1 MNDFVELQRIFNL
14 VLRRLWLLVVLTAAA
29 GWAGYEISRRQMPA
43 YEATATVLVGQIT
56 QSSNLSREDVQMSA
70 LFAQTYADLA
80 IRQPVLQGVVEM
92 LGLKE
97 SWQDLRK
104 RVQVA
109 PIGDTQ
115 LIEIRAEAES
125 PQMAVKIAD
134 EVAKHL
140 ILVGP
145 ANLNDSEDDFAQTFV
160 HQQMED
166 TQTRI
171 LSGQKRIK
179 EIEAELEV
187 ARSTT
192 RMLELQTEKTNL
204 ERLIADNVTNYVELS
219 NLASQDR
226 KPNSL
231 SVIETAH
238 SSNIPIRPRVNLN
251 ILLGCGFGM
260 LLALGLIFLW
270 EYLDDS
276 IKSADDLSQFGN
288 LNVLGAVGRIKV
300 RNDSRKIVTHLDP
313 SSPTSES
320 FRMIRNKLRFGS
332 ADELPKSIVVT
343 SPQPEEGKSITAA
356 NLGIIMAK
364 ANIKTILVD
373 ADLSHPVLHDVFNV
387 KFKSGLADLINSP
400 LTGIQDCLKKTSI
413 DNLQIITGGETSQDQ
428 TERLSAERISE
439 ILKTLQD
446 QAEIIIIDSP
456 PVLLT
461 ADAAILSNRA
471 DGVIVVV
478 RAGKSKRKA
487 VRQALIDLQEAN
499 ANILGCIYNQ
509 VSKDNNSAIYTRHK
523 QEKTLI
529 QHLKALL
536 NIG

>member
-1 MNDFVELQRIFNL
+1 
-14 VLRRLWLLVVLTAAA
+14 
-29 GWAGYEISRRQMPA
+29 
-43 YEATATVLVGQIT
+43 
-56 QSSNLSREDVQMSA
+56 
-70 LFAQTYADLA
+70 
-80 IRQPVLQGVVEM
+80 
-92 LGLKE
+92 
-97 SWQDLRK
+97 
-104 RVQVA
+104 
-109 PIGDTQ
+109 
-115 LIEIRAEAES
+115 
-125 PQMAVKIAD
+125 
-134 EVAKHL
+134 
-140 ILVGP
+140 
-145 ANLNDSEDDFAQTFV
+145 
-160 HQQMED
+160 
-166 TQTRI
+166 
-171 LSGQKRIK
+171 
-179 EIEAELEV
+179 
-187 ARSTT
+187 
-192 RMLELQTEKTNL
+192 
-204 ERLIADNVTNYVELS
+204 
-219 NLASQDR
+219 
-226 KPNSL
+226 
-231 SVIETAH
+231 
-238 SSNIPIRPRVNLN
+238 
-251 ILLGCGFGM
+251 M

-332 ADELPKSIVVT
+332 ADELPKSILVT

-400 LTGIQDCLKKTSI
+400 VTGIQDCLKKTSI